1 MLERLDPEI
10 RKKFENG
17 ELGPEDLRGMGLIP
31 DEDDEYYDEMFAEE
45 GEDEKDENENGENSE

>member
-31 DEDDEYYDEMFAEE
+31 DDDEYYDEMFAEE